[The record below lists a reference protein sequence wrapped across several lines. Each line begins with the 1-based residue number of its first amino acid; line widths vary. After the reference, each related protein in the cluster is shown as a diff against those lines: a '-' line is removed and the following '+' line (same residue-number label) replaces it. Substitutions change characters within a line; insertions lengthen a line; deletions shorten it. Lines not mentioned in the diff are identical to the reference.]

1 MVRKNAVRL
10 WAVVFWLV
18 VWQLGSMAFGQT
30 LLLPSPLAV
39 LLRLASLAATVEFWS
54 AVGWSAARI
63 LGGFALSCLAAVL
76 LAVPASRW
84 RRIQELLSPLVAAV
98 KAVPVVSFI
107 ILALVW
113 LDSDSLAL
121 FISALMVFPPI
132 YLNVLA
138 GIGAADRQLLEM
150 ARVFRV
156 PFRRQ
161 LWGIWLPAVLP
172 YFRSAA
178 SLALGLCWKA
188 GVAAEVIGLPA
199 GTVGERLYTAKV
211 YFQTPDLFAWTA
223 VIVAVSVAF
232 EHLFLAAVDALVRK
246 VGR

>member
-76 LAVPASRW
+76 LAVPAFRW

-98 KAVPVVSFI
+98 KTVV
-107 ILALVW
+107 
-113 LDSDSLAL
+113 
-121 FISALMVFPPI
+121 
-132 YLNVLA
+132 
-138 GIGAADRQLLEM
+138 R
-150 ARVFRV
+150 
-156 PFRRQ
+156 
-161 LWGIWLPAVLP
+161 
-172 YFRSAA
+172 
-178 SLALGLCWKA
+178 
-188 GVAAEVIGLPA
+188 
-199 GTVGERLYTAKV
+199 
-211 YFQTPDLFAWTA
+211 
-223 VIVAVSVAF
+223 
-232 EHLFLAAVDALVRK
+232 
-246 VGR
+246 